1 MTGDIINWESRER
14 KSFRREAVMDRQ
26 PQSGIPGMFQGTGRM
41 LEETTLLWPS
51 KSHSLRVTFRVA
63 VVISAWQRGSITQAG
78 LLLLFGEA
86 KFARAKLVQTAREI
100 NKDCYYIWRW
110 QVFFFPQILSSHLK
124 WLTVEICFT
133 SNHLRIPGKVYAVVY
148 VVRSI
153 HIVWWQKWKQ

>member
-63 VVISAWQRGSITQAG
+63 VVISA
-78 LLLLFGEA
+78 
-86 KFARAKLVQTAREI
+86 
-100 NKDCYYIWRW
+100 
-110 QVFFFPQILSSHLK
+110 
-124 WLTVEICFT
+124 
-133 SNHLRIPGKVYAVVY
+133 
-148 VVRSI
+148 
-153 HIVWWQKWKQ
+153 